1 MAMPRPIRPQAL
13 LASTAAVGL
22 PPMRGCRIS
31 IIEVNTIGNSAIMP
45 LIFGPTQLDVVT
57 TIATNVATSDARS
70 GMSYQ
75 RRRIGGILAW
85 R

>member
-1 MAMPRPIRPQAL
+1 M
-13 LASTAAVGL
+13 
-22 PPMRGCRIS
+22 
-31 IIEVNTIGNSAIMP
+31 GNSAIMP
-45 LIFGPTQLDVVT
+45 LILGPTQLDVVT
-57 TIATNVATSDARS
+57 TVATSVATSDARS